1 MWRFNTLANFH
12 EKLRI
17 FMRNGCEE
25 IQSATLLGEA
35 EATFQSR
42 FTKQL

>member
-1 MWRFNTLANFH
+1 
-12 EKLRI
+12 
-17 FMRNGCEE
+17 MRNACEE

-35 EATFQSR
+35 EATVQSR